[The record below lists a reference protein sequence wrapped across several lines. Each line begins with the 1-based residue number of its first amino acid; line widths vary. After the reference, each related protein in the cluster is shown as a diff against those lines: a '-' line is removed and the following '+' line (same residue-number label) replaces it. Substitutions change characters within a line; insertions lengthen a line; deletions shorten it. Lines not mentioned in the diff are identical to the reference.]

1 MGTKKGL
8 VGLVFRGDLMLSTH
22 DRASYQKKFE
32 MFSPTH
38 NLSSTMYANPTYIV
52 TIFVL
57 ISS

>member
-1 MGTKKGL
+1 
-8 VGLVFRGDLMLSTH
+8 MLSTH

-38 NLSSTMYANPTYIV
+38 NLSSTMYVNPTYIV
-52 TIFVL
+52 TIFIL